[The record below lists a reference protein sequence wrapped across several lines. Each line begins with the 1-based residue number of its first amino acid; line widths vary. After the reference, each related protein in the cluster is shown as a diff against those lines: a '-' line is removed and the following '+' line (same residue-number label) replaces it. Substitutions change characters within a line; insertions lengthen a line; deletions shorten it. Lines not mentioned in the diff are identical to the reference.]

1 MPITKPAPGRI
12 LLIDDDIDVVEVL
25 KLMLEGEG
33 HRVVA
38 ANSAASGL
46 QIAKERPFDLVIL
59 DVSMPDMSGIAV
71 ARSLRADPATADVR
85 IAIHTAV
92 EERWVSERFPD
103 FDLFFAKARDVDL
116 LVSGI
121 ADLLAAPRRS
131 KSEPE
136 PTFTPDDL
144 RNAQQALRD
153 ALGLGTES
161 CTASAFFAVLEGEIG
176 QLRELGR
183 SEDEI
188 ARLLGDAIGRDLS
201 ARALPA
207 RRDKGHE

>member
-1 MPITKPAPGRI
+1 MTSTKPAPGRI
-12 LLIDDDIDVVEVL
+12 LLIDDDTDVVEVL
-25 KLMLEGEG
+25 KLLLEGEG

-38 ANSAASGL
+38 ANSAAAGL
-46 QIAKERPFDLVIL
+46 EIAKDRPFDLVIL

-71 ARSLRADPATADVR
+71 ARQLRADPATEDVR

-92 EERWVSERFPD
+92 EERWVRERFPD
-103 FDLFFAKARDVDL
+103 HDLFFAKARDVDL

-121 ADLLAAPRRS
+121 AELLAAPRPE

-136 PTFTPDDL
+136 QLFAPDDL

-153 ALGLGTES
+153 ALGLGAES
-161 CTASAFFAVLEGEIG
+161 LAAPAFFAALADEIA

-183 SEDEI
+183 SDDEI
-188 ARLLGDAIGRDLS
+188 AALLGTAIGRDLS
-201 ARALPA
+201 AGALPA
-207 RRDKGHE
+207 PRDKRHG